1 MSKTFFL
8 LLSLAVVCSVFS
20 TAADSAERAL
30 QDGPQLFTN
39 QDIENY
45 KSPYDAK
52 TSSEKRAS
60 KEDIS
65 ESSKDK
71 KKRILEEHEMEYWCK
86 KASTCNRRIERE
98 KEAIKEIQDEILD
111 AKTNV
116 RSSRKKNSALE
127 KKLESAKKRL
137 RKAEADLNDLED
149 EAHRKGAKPGWLRCQ
164 I

>member
-1 MSKTFFL
+1 MNNRAFL
-8 LLSLAVVCSVFS
+8 LLSVFFVSAILS
-20 TAADSAERAL
+20 TPVNGADPLQENPRVFTNEDIERYHTSSGAGAADPGAL
-30 QDGPQLFTN
+30 RQEDRDRDRTYR
-39 QDIENY
+39 EN
-45 KSPYDAK
+45 SL
-52 TSSEKRAS
+52 
-60 KEDIS
+60 
-65 ESSKDK
+65 
-71 KKRILEEHEMEYWCK
+71 LEEHEMEYWCK